1 MGNKHRY
8 STTALLQRTSVFF
21 SHFSMHG
28 LWHCIRFQTWQIFS
42 ESGTWLITGTVHPY
56 NLNIKHADFQK
67 HAAGEENEQSSFLC
81 FEIVIEQD
89 FS

>member
-1 MGNKHRY
+1 
-8 STTALLQRTSVFF
+8 
-21 SHFSMHG
+21 MHG
-28 LWHCIRFQTWQIFS
+28 LLHCICFRTWQIFS
-42 ESGTWLITGTVHPY
+42 ESRTWLITETVHPY

-67 HAAGEENEQSSFLC
+67 HATGEENEQSIFLC